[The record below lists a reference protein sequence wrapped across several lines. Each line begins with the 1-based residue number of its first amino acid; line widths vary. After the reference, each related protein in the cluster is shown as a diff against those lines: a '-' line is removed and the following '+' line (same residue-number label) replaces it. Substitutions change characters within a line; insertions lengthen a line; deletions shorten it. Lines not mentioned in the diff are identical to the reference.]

1 MSEESEQEAGK
12 RNPFRRL
19 AEGGRVH
26 RFGGGGGYL
35 RSRIPGVGLP
45 WADEWS
51 ILSGT
56 NRPRG
61 DHVQAIRDRPGLERF
76 SFRLSGI
83 APE

>member
-51 ILSGT
+51 IL
-56 NRPRG
+56 
-61 DHVQAIRDRPGLERF
+61 
-76 SFRLSGI
+76 
-83 APE
+83 